1 MPDSKT
7 YPTPS
12 IRTSGKDAIDLEKS
26 MAHPNAKLKP
36 EQVSSI
42 RQNRY
47 GRTAR
52 QLADEYG
59 VHFRTIEKIRAF
71 ETWRAL

>member
-1 MPDSKT
+1 
-7 YPTPS
+7 
-12 IRTSGKDAIDLEKS
+12 